1 MFGAPTR
8 PFSLSVLLTAPYLR
22 RSESPYALEDK
33 GTIKLARGNDWS
45 DFNAST
51 RSKVVSVAGIITGLV
66 AAVLLVAAVYR
77 GVKQRSR
84 KKVAYAKLD
93 DFENNVASFSALSKA
108 EQEMFEDEESEE
120 EDLVFHSNV

>member
-1 MFGAPTR
+1 MAPQR
-8 PFSLSVLLTAPYLR
+8 VSSSLCTSLAALYIC

-33 GTIKLARGNDWS
+33 GTIRLARGKNWS
-45 DFNAST
+45 KFNASA
-51 RSKVVSVAGIITGLV
+51 RSKVVSTVGIIAGLV
-66 AAVLLVAAVYR
+66 AAVLFVAVVYR

-84 KKVAYAKLD
+84 KKVTYAKLD
-93 DFENNVASFSALSKA
+93 SFENNVASFSALSKA